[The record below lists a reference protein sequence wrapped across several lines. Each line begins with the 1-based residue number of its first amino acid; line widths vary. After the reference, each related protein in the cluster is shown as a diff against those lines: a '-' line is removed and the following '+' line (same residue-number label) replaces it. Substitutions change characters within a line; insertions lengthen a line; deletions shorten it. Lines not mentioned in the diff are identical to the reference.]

1 MRLDKRPTA
10 IIGQNGAG
18 KTTLVKLLKG
28 LLKPVS
34 GNIYFRG
41 EDISGKTVAML
52 AGNVGYVFQ
61 NPDDQIFKYNVMD
74 EIMFGPMN
82 IGMDPKRAEEEARR
96 ALELTGL
103 TGKEKENPYDLELY
117 ERKMT
122 AIASVLAMDT
132 DVLIL
137 DEPDDRPGLEG
148 TPDHWRHYPQPVGE
162 RKACDR
168 DPSRYGFC
176 GGEF

>member
-1 MRLDKRPTA
+1 MALLEVKNLSISFGGLKAVDGFHIDIEKGQLYGL
-10 IIGQNGAG
+10 IGPNGAG

-82 IGMDPKRAEEEARR
+82 IGMDPNARR
-96 ALELTGL
+96 KRQG
-103 TGKEKENPYDLELY
+103 
-117 ERKMT
+117 
-122 AIASVLAMDT
+122 VL
-132 DVLIL
+132 
-137 DEPDDRPGLEG
+137 
-148 TPDHWRHYPQPVGE
+148 W
-162 RKACDR
+162 
-168 DPSRYGFC
+168 S
-176 GGEF
+176 

>member
-74 EIMFGPMN
+74 EIMFGPIN
-82 IGMDPKRAEEEARR
+82 IGMDPKRAE
-96 ALELTGL
+96 
-103 TGKEKENPYDLELY
+103 
-117 ERKMT
+117 
-122 AIASVLAMDT
+122 
-132 DVLIL
+132 
-137 DEPDDRPGLEG
+137 
-148 TPDHWRHYPQPVGE
+148 
-162 RKACDR
+162 
-168 DPSRYGFC
+168 
-176 GGEF
+176 